1 MTKTNELPDQKGLD
15 APFVST
21 RFTFE
26 IMMWRKQF
34 PDEEYDADNFYDW
47 AAENSNTAFRLA
59 LEVARDLGF

>member
-1 MTKTNELPDQKGLD
+1 METIENANQEGVNT
-15 APFVST
+15 PFVST